1 MIKVVLL
8 ESILQ
13 AEPYIQ
19 AIAGGV
25 IIGTLTRYYL
35 LRRDYRQYPSYP
47 HGVLNNLALGFI
59 AAVIGSVAVPA
70 LAAKEYTA
78 VTFLA
83 LAATQF
89 REVRNLERT
98 MLLNL
103 DSMQLVRRG
112 PEYIEGI
119 ARVFEARNYLV
130 MLTSLLVGGVTFWG
144 NILFSLPA
152 GIVTIFAAGLVMK
165 GKVVGQIAKV
175 RAGEVRFAGPNLF
188 VEDIHFMN
196 LGTEGAREI
205 YIKRALGVVIE
216 PLDDN
221 GRATLANNGQRMAI
235 AHDAAALLGIH
246 KDVDTAEFTPV
257 VRRDLDTG
265 RVALV
270 IVPIEKDITFLLE
283 AVRRVPVLES
293 ALRMPLHNPIGGKA
307 SD

>member
-1 MIKVVLL
+1 M
-8 ESILQ
+8 
-13 AEPYIQ
+13 
-19 AIAGGV
+19 

-47 HGVLNNLALGFI
+47 HGVVANLALGFI
-59 AAVIGSVAVPA
+59 AAVIGAVAVPA
-70 LAAKEYTA
+70 LAEKEFTA

-103 DSMQLVRRG
+103 DSMQLVPRG

-130 MLTSLLVGGVTFWG
+130 MFTSLLVGGVTFWG
-144 NILFSLPA
+144 NIFYGLL
-152 GIVTIFAAGLVMK
+152 AGLIAVYATGWVMR
-165 GKVVGQIAKV
+165 GKVVGQIATVREGKV
-175 RAGEVRFAGPNLF
+175 YFEGPNLF
-188 VEDIHFMN
+188 VENIHFMN
-196 LGTEGAREI
+196 LGTEEVRNN
-205 YIKRALGVVIE
+205 YRKRALGVVIE
-216 PLDDN
+216 PRDDN

-235 AHDAAALLGIH
+235 AHDAAALLGVYR
-246 KDVDTAEFTPV
+246 DMDTAEFTPV
-257 VRRDLDTG
+257 VRRHLDTG

-270 IVPIEKDITFLLE
+270 IVPIEKDIAFLLE
-283 AVRRVPVLES
+283 AVKRVPVLES
-293 ALRMPLHNPIGGKA
+293 ALRMPLKNPVGRKA